1 MQLWRLYGPARV
13 LSAALYP
20 HVEGTEL
27 RVFFEPE
34 HAKDVLEREI
44 GDVDTLERRAALLRQ
59 ELIDKGW
66 VELENGC
73 RSALSRP
80 LVKRRT
86 GIVAA
91 VSVVTGLAFWWW
103 RSRRPEEKAAA

>member
-44 GDVDTLERRAALLRQ
+44 GDVETLERRAALLRQ
-59 ELIDKGW
+59 ELVDKGW
-66 VELENGC
+66 VELENGAAP
-73 RSALSRP
+73 SARP
-80 LVKRRT
+80 FVKRRT

-91 VSVVTGLAFWWW
+91 ISVITGLAFWWW
-103 RSRRPEEKAAA
+103 RSRRSEEKAAA